1 MIMGLFNDEYVL
13 RSKTAF
19 SWSSQ
24 IVFSQSSQPEMQF
37 SPQGQS
43 LKHEFKRSTLINIIL
58 GRQLTLALV
67 KTLFAVVLLSIAL
80 AYTFKIVITAR
91 YALNSED
98 LASLIALLE

>member
-1 MIMGLFNDEYVL
+1 MELANCIFTIFTTRN
-13 RSKTAF
+13 AIF
-19 SWSSQ
+19 STGA
-24 IVFSQSSQPEMQF
+24 IF
-37 SPQGQS
+37 
-43 LKHEFKRSTLINIIL
+43 KHEFKRSILINIIL